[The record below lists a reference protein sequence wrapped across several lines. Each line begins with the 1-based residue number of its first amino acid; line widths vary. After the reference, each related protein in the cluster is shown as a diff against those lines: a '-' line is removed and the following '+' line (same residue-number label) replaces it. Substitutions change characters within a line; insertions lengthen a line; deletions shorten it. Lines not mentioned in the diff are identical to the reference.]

1 MVSRVDRL
9 VGVGRGDVQG
19 VEREEA
25 VDGRLDA
32 EAALSQLAGQDL
44 AVRHQRVR
52 RLRRRTG

>member
-9 VGVGRGDVQG
+9 VGVGRGDVQS

-32 EAALSQLAGQDL
+32 EAALRELAG
-44 AVRHQRVR
+44 
-52 RLRRRTG
+52 